1 MKEIVYNKDNLLD
14 NDITELVIRVKALLL
29 KNDKLLIG
37 NENGVFQ
44 FVGGHL
50 EEGEAFKDCLKREI
64 LEETGIEID
73 DNDIGNSFMK
83 VTYLNKDWPKPGN
96 NRRKN
101 TK

>member
-50 EEGEAFKDCLKREI
+50 EEG
-64 LEETGIEID
+64 
-73 DNDIGNSFMK
+73 
-83 VTYLNKDWPKPGN
+83 
-96 NRRKN
+96 
-101 TK
+101 